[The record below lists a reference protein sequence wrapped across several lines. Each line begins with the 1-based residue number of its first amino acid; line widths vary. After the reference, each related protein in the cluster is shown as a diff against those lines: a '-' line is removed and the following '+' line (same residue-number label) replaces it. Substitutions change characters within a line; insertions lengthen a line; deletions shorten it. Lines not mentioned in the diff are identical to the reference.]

1 MQVIVAKYEIGFFTL
16 SAASPSTP
24 DARIVCY
31 DRDGKNCAVLDFIV
45 TQPGTRQ
52 AFPSRVSDGVIYL
65 TFPMERCSATID
77 LLRNESP
84 IVISYGLPIGLVQ
97 TMREPVGE
105 QEHGFGG
112 STATNLITTREMLRQ
127 RFTP

>member
-1 MQVIVAKYEIGFFTL
+1 MQVIIAKYEIGFFTL
-16 SAASPSTP
+16 SAASPNTP

-31 DRDGKNCAVLDFIV
+31 DRDGKNCAVLDFIG

-52 AFPSRVSDGVIYL
+52 LFPSRIGDGVIYL
-65 TFPMERCSATID
+65 TFPLERCSATID

-84 IVISYGLPIGLVQ
+84 IVVWCEPPFGVVQ
-97 TMREPVGE
+97 TTREPVGE
-105 QEHGFGG
+105 QERAFGAPNVMDLI
-112 STATNLITTREMLRQ
+112 ATGQMLR